1 MSDDSFTSGVLDG
14 NLAGLDLRA
23 HADLLIRAVKAA
35 GERPLGPLLDALAE
49 ADPVA
54 LAEVVCGT
62 RSPGGS
68 ALILA
73 ALPHAERIEAVLS
86 PRGAWPRL
94 LDLGGAESALPVL
107 TTAARRH
114 PGASW
119 LVALSRKVEG
129 NNAGLAHL
137 TACAH
142 HPAFAQACRNHAEA
156 GHVEGLVAAS
166 GATGRAEPAAA
177 LLGVGKFDAMLR
189 AAGAALDTAPESPL
203 VAQLAA
209 VWGPEPDD
217 LFVRVLPILRKKQAA
232 EAIRRHC
239 RHLPRTARLLDLVI
253 RGMV

>member
-1 MSDDSFTSGVLDG
+1 MSVDG
-14 NLAGLDLRA
+14 ILQGRIDGLDLRLQT
-23 HADLLIRAVKAA
+23 DLLLDAVKQAE
-35 GERPLGPLLDALAE
+35 GRPLGPLLDALAV
-49 ADPVA
+49 ADPLA

-62 RSPGGS
+62 RSPGGA

-94 LDLGGAESALPVL
+94 LELGGAEAALPVL

-129 NNAGLAHL
+129 PRAGLAHL
-137 TACAH
+137 SACSH

-156 GHVEGLVAAS
+156 GHVEGLVLAA

-177 LLGVGKFDAMLR
+177 LLGVDRFDAMLR
-189 AAGAALDTAPESPL
+189 AAGAALDTAHDSPII
-203 VAQLAA
+203 AQLAA

-232 EAIRRHC
+232 ESLRSHC
-239 RHLPRTARLLDLVI
+239 RHLPKTARLLDLII
-253 RGMV
+253 RGMVNAP

>member
-1 MSDDSFTSGVLDG
+1 MSDDGFLAGVLAG

-23 HADLLIRAVKAA
+23 QTDLLIQAVKAA
-35 GERPLGPLLDALAE
+35 GDRPLGPMLDALAE
-49 ADPVA
+49 ADPLA

-62 RSPGGS
+62 RSPGGA

-73 ALPHAERIEAVLS
+73 ALPHAERIEGVLS

-94 LDLGGAESALPVL
+94 LELGGAESALPVL

-129 NNAGLAHL
+129 PNAGLAHL

-156 GHVEGLVAAS
+156 GHVEGLVLAS

-217 LFVRVLPILRKKQAA
+217 LFVRVLPILRKKRAA
-232 EAIRRHC
+232 EALRAHC

>member
-1 MSDDSFTSGVLDG
+1 MSTEGILAG

-23 HADLLIRAVKAA
+23 QTDLLIDAVKTAE
-35 GERPLGPLLDALAE
+35 GRPLGPLLDALAA
-49 ADPVA
+49 ADPLA
-54 LAEVVCGT
+54 LTEVVCGT

-73 ALPHAERIEAVLS
+73 ALPHAERFEATLS

-94 LDLGGAESALPVL
+94 LELGGAESALPVL

-114 PGASW
+114 PGAGW

-129 NNAGLAHL
+129 SRAGLAHL

-142 HPAFAQACRNHAEA
+142 HPAFAQACRNHADA
-156 GHVEGLVAAS
+156 GHIEGLVLAS

-177 LLGVGKFDAMLR
+177 LLGAGKFDAMLR
-189 AAGAALDTAPESPL
+189 AAGAALDTAPDSPL

-217 LFVRVLPILRKKQAA
+217 LFVRILPILRKKSAA
-232 EAIRRHC
+232 EALRTHC
-239 RHLPRTARLLDLVI
+239 RHLPKTGRLLDLII

>member
-1 MSDDSFTSGVLDG
+1 MSSEALISSVLTG

-23 HADLLIRAVKAA
+23 QTDLLIEAVRDA
-35 GERPLGPLLDALAE
+35 GERPLGPLLASLAE
-49 ADPVA
+49 ADPLA

-62 RSPGGS
+62 RSPGGA
-68 ALILA
+68 ALVLA
-73 ALPHAERIEAVLS
+73 ALAHAERIEALLS

-94 LDLGGAESALPVL
+94 LELGGPDSALAVL
-107 TTAARRH
+107 STAARRH

-119 LVALSRKVEG
+119 IVALSRKVEG
-129 NNAGLAHL
+129 SRAGLCHL
-137 TACAH
+137 TACAQ

-156 GHVEGLVAAS
+156 GHVEGLVLAS
-166 GATGRAEPAAA
+166 GATGRTEPAAA

-189 AAGAALDTAPESPL
+189 AAGAALDTAPDGPL

-232 EAIRRHC
+232 EALRTHC
-239 RHLPRTARLLDLVI
+239 RHLPRTARLLDLII

>member
-1 MSDDSFTSGVLDG
+1 MSPEALGRLLSGD
-14 NLAGLDLRA
+14 LAGVDLRGQT
-23 HADLLIRAVKAA
+23 DLLIEAVREA

-49 ADPVA
+49 ADPLA

-68 ALILA
+68 ALVLA
-73 ALPHAERIEAVLS
+73 ALPHAERIEGALS

-129 NNAGLAHL
+129 PKAGLAHL

-142 HPAFAQACRNHAEA
+142 HPAFAQACRNHADA
-156 GHVEGLVAAS
+156 GHVEGLVLAS
-166 GATGRAEPAAA
+166 ATTGRTEPAAA

-189 AAGAALDTAPESPL
+189 AAGAALDTAPEGPL

-209 VWGPEPDD
+209 VWGPEPDE
-217 LFVRVLPILRKKQAA
+217 LFVRILPILRRKQAA
-232 EAIRRHC
+232 EAIRVHC
-239 RHLPRTARLLDLVI
+239 RHMPKTGRLLDLII

>member
-1 MSDDSFTSGVLDG
+1 MSVDG
-14 NLAGLDLRA
+14 LLRGRIEGLDLRA
-23 HADLLIRAVKAA
+23 QTDQLLDAVRQA
-35 GERPLGPLLDALAE
+35 GDRPLGPLLDALAA

-68 ALILA
+68 ALVLA
-73 ALPHAERIEAVLS
+73 ALPHAEAIEGVLS
-86 PRGAWPRL
+86 ARGAWPRL
-94 LDLGGAESALPVL
+94 LDLGGAEAALPVL

-129 NNAGLAHL
+129 AQAGLAHL

-142 HPAFAQACRNHAEA
+142 HPAFAQACRHHAEA
-156 GHVEGLVAAS
+156 GHVEGLVRAA

-177 LLGVGKFDAMLR
+177 LLGVGRFDAMLR
-189 AAGAALDTAPESPL
+189 AAGAALDTAPDSPL
-203 VAQLAA
+203 IAQLAA

-217 LFVRVLPILRKKQAA
+217 LFVRVLPILRQKRAA
-232 EAIRRHC
+232 ESLRTHC
-239 RHLPRTARLLDLVI
+239 RHLPKTARLLDLII
-253 RGMV
+253 RGMVT